1 MVAGKTD
8 INLCVLLYSG
18 GLDTSC
24 ILKWIQENYKCDV
37 ITLTLDIGQRKKDFK
52 GIEKKALNTGAKKHY
67 TIDCKEEFIREYVF
81 PAIKANALYQGS
93 YPLSSALSRPL
104 IAKWGVEIAL
114 KEGADAIAHGCTG
127 KGNDQI
133 RFTSTIKALAPHLKV
148 LMPVIEWGL
157 SREEEIEFAKKHG
170 IPIPVDVDSPYS
182 IDENLWGRSIE
193 CGVIEM
199 EDVEPPEDA
208 FEWTV
213 SPEKAPDTPEYV
225 EIEFENGVPVSLNQE
240 EMKPVELIQTLNDIG
255 GKHGVGRIDHIEDRV
270 VGFKSREVYEAPAA
284 TILITAHKDLEKT
297 VLTRHELEFKKLAD
311 SEWAKLVYSG
321 LWIDPLREALEAFID
336 KVNERVNG
344 KVKIKLYKG
353 NAIVVGRKAKKS
365 LYVRDLASYGVSS
378 FDQRKAPGFIEL
390 WTLQSVTAYRVF
402 KEGT

>member
-52 GIEKKALNTGAKKHY
+52 EIEKKALNTGAKKHY
-67 TIDCKEEFIREYVF
+67 TINCKEEFIREYVF

-104 IAKWGVEIAL
+104 IAKWGVKIAL

-213 SPEKAPDTPEYV
+213 SPEKAPDAPEYV

-255 GKHGVGRIDHIEDRV
+255 GKHGVGRIDHIEDRI

-284 TILITAHKDLEKT
+284 TILIAAHKDLEKT

-311 SEWAKLVYSG
+311 NEWAKLVYSG

-353 NAIVVGRKAKKS
+353 SAVVVGRKAKKS
-365 LYVRDLASYGVSS
+365 LYVRDIASYGVSS
-378 FDQRKAPGFIEL
+378 FDQSKAPGFIEL
-390 WTLQSVTAYRVF
+390 WTLQSVTAFRVF
-402 KEGT
+402 K